1 MLTFVCLSVSVK
13 VSSLGHQQLGR
24 KSAALWVAAVL
35 WLPLGS
41 VERAGLL
48 ASESLGWLRC
58 IPLQLVLVAV
68 ADVMAM
74 AQMSKLHL
82 SS

>member
-1 MLTFVCLSVSVK
+1 MVLKACPVGC
-13 VSSLGHQQLGR
+13 QPLGR

-35 WLPLGS
+35 WLPRGS
-41 VERAGLL
+41 AEWIRSAGWM
-48 ASESLGWLRC
+48 ASESLVWLRC

-68 ADVMAM
+68 TAK
-74 AQMSKLHL
+74 MSVAEMLKLHL